1 MNNVVQ
7 ILKDRGLFDDATS
20 PEIEKL
26 VESPVTVYAGFDPSD
41 VNLQLGNLVTVMVL
55 SHFWRCGHTVIAVV
69 GGATGMIGDPSGKTS
84 ERQLLTAEDI
94 TRNEQGIKENLS
106 RFIDFDATDGRA
118 KLLNNAD
125 WLGQMPFVDF
135 LRDVGKHFRM
145 GSMLGKESVRSRLD
159 SETGMSFTEFSYQLL
174 QAYDFLKLY
183 DEEGCQMQV
192 GGSDQWG
199 NITAGIDF
207 VRKQRNAEAYGLTFP
222 LVCDS
227 NGQKFGKSE
236 GNAVSLGAEQ
246 TSVYEF
252 YQFLVRSADE
262 DVINLLKIFTF
273 LELDEIADLEKE
285 VKEHPES
292 RAAQKKLAE
301 ELTRMVHGD
310 EGLASAQ
317 AASGV
322 LFGASMEGLAS
333 GDLLEIF
340 SDVPSC
346 ELPMDEVEG
355 SDLPTLAV
363 AAKACSSKSEA
374 RRLIQNGGLYMNNG
388 RVKDLESVVSRG
400 DVIDDRLLVLRSGK
414 KNFYLVRVV

>member
-363 AAKACSSKSEA
+363 AAKACSSKGEA